1 MMNVVIKQL
10 KLEGFKVLEKRR
22 DCAYLQRGA
31 DNRVV
36 MADGTVKRGQPLHRG
51 SRR

>member
-1 MMNVVIKQL
+1 MMDAIIKQL
-10 KLEGFKVLEKRR
+10 KSDGFKVLEKRR

-36 MADGTVKRGQPLHRG
+36 MADGTVKRGQPHHRG
-51 SRR
+51 INR